1 MSATP
6 EALRGF
12 QQLLPYLRLATQ
24 KRASDLYFTAGSPA
38 MLRIEGQMHAVGGE
52 TLKAEAVEAMADSI
66 LSEHQREELT
76 RRRSVD
82 LATHAGGH
90 GRFRANVFFQ
100 RGEIA
105 MVMRFVGADVPTL
118 EGLRL
123 PEVLSDLSMLR
134 RGLLL
139 VVGATGSG
147 KSTTLAAMLNH
158 RNATAQGHIL
168 TIEDPI
174 EFVHPHRRC
183 VINQREVGIDVP
195 DYDTGLV
202 SAMREAPDVV
212 LIGEVRQYSTMRAC
226 LHMANTGHFALSTLH
241 ANNAYQALQRIAA
254 MYPSDQREQ
263 LYMDL
268 GMTLRAVV
276 SQRLVVGKDGR
287 RLAACEV
294 LLNTPYVSE
303 LITAGRIHEIRDA
316 IESSR
321 DRGMQSFDHA
331 LATLYREGQITEKEA
346 LEHADSRANLEAK
359 LHFGGR

>member
-12 QQLLPYLRLATQ
+12 RQLLPYLRLATQ
-24 KRASDLYFTAGSPA
+24 KRASDLYFTAGAPA
-38 MLRIEGQMHAVGGE
+38 MLRIEGQIHAVGSE
-52 TLKAEAVEAMADSI
+52 ALKAEAVAAMADAI
-66 LSEHQREELT
+66 LSESQREELT

-105 MVMRFVGADVPTL
+105 MVMRFVGVDVPTL

-123 PEVLSDLSMLR
+123 PEVLSDLAMLR

-183 VINQREVGIDVP
+183 VVNQREVGIDVP

-212 LIGEVRQYSTMRAC
+212 LIGEIRQHSTMRAC
-226 LHMANTGHFALSTLH
+226 L
-241 ANNAYQALQRIAA
+241 
-254 MYPSDQREQ
+254 
-263 LYMDL
+263 
-268 GMTLRAVV
+268 
-276 SQRLVVGKDGR
+276 
-287 RLAACEV
+287 
-294 LLNTPYVSE
+294 
-303 LITAGRIHEIRDA
+303 
-316 IESSR
+316 
-321 DRGMQSFDHA
+321 
-331 LATLYREGQITEKEA
+331 
-346 LEHADSRANLEAK
+346 
-359 LHFGGR
+359 